1 LGQLPKNNY
10 CMTQTKTPK
19 SKLRL
24 PAQGLMMQL
33 ITIVLLPLTVI
44 LLVITFGSLTVH
56 QQAMR
61 SMVGERDARLVSS
74 AASALNAQIEL
85 RSKELIGL
93 AQMLAANTSEPI
105 SSTLSKA
112 DFLLPDFDQGLAIF
126 DAHGNLLYTRGNSQM
141 LETLAASENWQTVY
155 SELLAQPGKLKVV
168 ISPINNSTM
177 GVISLPFG
185 GENLVVGAFSIPTL
199 AESTLV
205 NILPSGTQLSTL
217 LVDAN
222 QQVLYKAGDTKDY
235 SIDHPGIAQALQ
247 GQSGTVYVNAGRDEH
262 VTAYS
267 PVVLTGWALVTEE
280 SWEAVS
286 TPTLRLTQIAPLV
299 MVPALLIMLLALW
312 LGTRQIIQ
320 PLRTLESKAATLA
333 AGDFNSIQ
341 EPVGGIAEIQHLQN
355 ELIVMSHKV
364 QEAQRSLHGYIG
376 AITSAQEEERYR
388 LARELHDDT
397 LQALIALQ
405 QRVQLAQLEVGSS
418 ANQAIPESI
427 KLKEIAVLTEQ
438 TIENLRRLTRALR
451 PIYLEDLGLVPA
463 LEMLARE
470 TGQGMDNAVEFH
482 CQGVEKRLEP
492 SIELAFY
499 RMAQEAL
506 SNISRHAQARHATL
520 SISFTSTAT
529 IMQIVD
535 DGVGFEVPKNPAEY
549 APSGHYGL
557 LGLHE
562 RAELIGATLQIRSS
576 AGKGTSLTVTFPVRS
591 PTVN

>member
-1 LGQLPKNNY
+1 
-10 CMTQTKTPK
+10 
-19 SKLRL
+19 
-24 PAQGLMMQL
+24 MMQL
-33 ITIVLLPLTVI
+33 ITIILLPLTVI
-44 LLVITFGSLTVH
+44 LLVITFGSITVH

-74 AASALNAQIEL
+74 AAGALNAQLEL
-85 RSKELIGL
+85 RSKELTGL
-93 AQMLAANTSEPI
+93 AQMLAAEPSAPI
-105 SSTLSKA
+105 SSTLANAGYLYS
-112 DFLLPDFDQGLAIF
+112 DFDRGLVTF
-126 DAHGNLLYTRGNSQM
+126 DAQGNLLYTQGDPQM
-141 LETLAASENWQTVY
+141 WQALAATEHWQTVA
-155 SELLAQPGKLKVV
+155 SDLFAQPGKLIVV
-168 ISPINNSTM
+168 NSPLDNSYI
-177 GVISLPFG
+177 GLLALPFK
-185 GENLVVGAFSIPTL
+185 GENLVVGAFSIPAL
-199 AESTLV
+199 VESTLV
-205 NILPSGTQLSTL
+205 DIIPSGTQLSTL

-222 QQVLYKAGDTKDY
+222 QQVLYKAGEPKDY
-235 SIDHPGIAQALQ
+235 SIDHPGIAEALQ
-247 GQSGTVYVNAGRDEH
+247 GKSGTVYVNVSGDEH

-267 PVVLTGWALVTEE
+267 PVASTGWALVTEE

-286 TPTLRLTQIAPLV
+286 TPTLRLTQIGPLV

-333 AGDFNSIQ
+333 LGDFKSIQ
-341 EPVGGIAEIQHLQN
+341 EPVGGIAEIQHLQD
-355 ELIVMSHKV
+355 ELILMSLKV

-376 AITSAQEEERYR
+376 AITSAQEEERHR

-405 QRVQLAQLEVGSS
+405 QRVQLAQLELQPDAKQG
-418 ANQAIPESI
+418 APEPVE
-427 KLKEIAVLTEQ
+427 LKEIAALTEQ

-463 LEMLARE
+463 LDMLARE
-470 TGQGMDNAVEFH
+470 AGQSMGSVVEFQR
-482 CQGVEKRLEP
+482 QGVEKRLEP

-506 SNISRHAQARHATL
+506 NNISRHAQASHAAL
-520 SISFTSTAT
+520 SLSFTPTST

-535 DGVGFEVPKNPAEY
+535 DGVGFNVPKNPSEY

-562 RAELIGATLQIRSS
+562 RAELIGATLQISSS
-576 AGKGTSLTVTFPVRS
+576 AGKGTSLTVGLPVR
-591 PTVN
+591 PPPVN

>member
-1 LGQLPKNNY
+1 
-10 CMTQTKTPK
+10 
-19 SKLRL
+19 
-24 PAQGLMMQL
+24 MMQL
-33 ITIVLLPLTVI
+33 ITIILLPLTVI
-44 LLVITFGSLTVH
+44 LLVITFGSITVH

-74 AASALNAQIEL
+74 AAEALDAQIGL
-85 RSKELIGL
+85 RSKELTGL
-93 AQMLAANTSEPI
+93 AQMLSMNTSEPI
-105 SSTLSKA
+105 SSTLSNTG
-112 DFLLPDFDQGLAIF
+112 FLLPDFDHGLATF
-126 DAHGNLLYTRGNSQM
+126 NVQGNLLYTKGDSQ
-141 LETLAASENWQTVY
+141 LWESLAASENWQTAY
-155 SELLAQPGKLKVV
+155 TELLARPGKVKVV
-168 ISPINNSTM
+168 NSPVDNTYIGLISF
-177 GVISLPFG
+177 PFR

-199 AESTLV
+199 VGNTLV
-205 NILPSGTQLSTL
+205 DILPSESQLSTL
-217 LVDAN
+217 LVDSN
-222 QQVLYKAGDTKDY
+222 QQLLYKAGDAGDY
-235 SIDHPGIAQALQ
+235 SGDHPGIAEALK
-247 GQSGTVYVNAGRDEH
+247 GKSGTVYVNVSEDEH

-267 PVVLTGWALVTEE
+267 PVTSAGWALVTEE

-299 MVPALLIMLLALW
+299 LVPALLIMLLALW

-333 AGDFNSIQ
+333 SGDFKSIQ

-376 AITSAQEEERYR
+376 AITTAQEEERHR

-405 QRVQLAQLEVGSS
+405 QRVQLAQLELRPS
-418 ANQAIPESI
+418 AKQGMSEPVE
-427 KLKEIAVLTEQ
+427 LKEIAALTEQ

-470 TGQGMDNAVEFH
+470 TVQGMGIAVEFQR
-482 CQGVEKRLEP
+482 QGVEKRLDP

-506 SNISRHAQARHATL
+506 SNIARHARAKQATL
-520 SISFTSTAT
+520 SISFTPTST

-535 DGVGFEVPKNPAEY
+535 DGVGFDVPKNPSEY

-576 AGKGTSLTVTFPVRS
+576 AGKGTSLTVSLPVRS
-591 PTVN
+591 PTIN

>member
-1 LGQLPKNNY
+1 
-10 CMTQTKTPK
+10 MQT
-19 SKLRL
+19 
-24 PAQGLMMQL
+24 

-44 LLVITFGSLTVH
+44 LLVITFGSITVH

-61 SMVGERDARLVSS
+61 SMVGERDARLVST
-74 AASALNAQIEL
+74 AARALNAQIEL
-85 RSKELIGL
+85 RSKELTGL
-93 AQMLAANTSEPI
+93 AQMLSINSSESI
-105 SSTLSKA
+105 SSTLSNA
-112 DFLLPDFDQGLAIF
+112 GFLLPDFDHGLAIF
-126 DAHGNLLYTRGNSQM
+126 DAQGNLLYTQGDSQL
-141 LETLAASENWQTVY
+141 LEALAASENWQTAY
-155 SELLAQPGKLKVV
+155 SELLARPGKLKVV
-168 ISPINNSTM
+168 NSPVDNSTI
-177 GVISLPFG
+177 GVISLPFR
-185 GENLVVGAFSIPTL
+185 GENLVMGGFSIPTL
-199 AESTLV
+199 VENTLV
-205 NILPSGTQLSTL
+205 DILPSESQLSTL
-217 LVDAN
+217 LVDSN
-222 QQVLYKAGDTKDY
+222 QQLLYKAGDAGDY
-235 SIDHPGIAQALQ
+235 SGDHPGIAEALQ
-247 GQSGTVYVNAGRDEH
+247 GKSGTVYVNVSGDEH

-267 PVVLTGWALVTEE
+267 PVTSAGWALVTEE

-299 MVPALLIMLLALW
+299 LVPALLIMLLALW

-333 AGDFNSIQ
+333 LGDFQSIQ

-364 QEAQRSLHGYIG
+364 QEAQRSLHGFIG
-376 AITSAQEEERYR
+376 AITTAQEEERHR

-405 QRVQLAQLEVGSS
+405 QRVQLAQLEVGPS
-418 ANQAIPESI
+418 AKQGIPESVE
-427 KLKEIAVLTEQ
+427 LKEVAALTEQ

-470 TGQGMDNAVEFH
+470 TGQAMGIAVEFQR
-482 CQGVEKRLEP
+482 QGVEKRLDP
-492 SIELAFY
+492 TIELALY

-506 SNISRHAQARHATL
+506 SNIARHAQARYATL
-520 SISFTSTAT
+520 SISFTPTST

-535 DGVGFEVPKNPAEY
+535 DGVGFHVPENPSEY
-549 APSGHYGL
+549 APSGHFGL

-562 RAELIGATLQIRSS
+562 RAELIGATLQISSS
-576 AGKGTSLTVTFPVRS
+576 AGKGTSLTVSLPVRS